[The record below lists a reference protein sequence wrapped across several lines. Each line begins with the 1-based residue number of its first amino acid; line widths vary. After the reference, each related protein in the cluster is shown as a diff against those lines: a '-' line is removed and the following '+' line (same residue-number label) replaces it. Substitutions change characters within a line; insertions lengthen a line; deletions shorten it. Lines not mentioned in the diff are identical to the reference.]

1 MAAPQKKSII
11 SPNDDFERI
20 MKGISKIPA
29 YLTELKKKTG
39 QDLVV
44 SRNGKIELIKPED
57 IKF

>member
-39 QDLVV
+39 QDLIV
-44 SRNGKIELIKPED
+44 SRNGKIEHIKPED
-57 IKF
+57 IKL